1 MISRGAL
8 SLAHI
13 VFNNRSE
20 APQPLLF
27 SAYIWSLEREEQIDS
42 QEPLVLIVQDEE
54 NSLAVVEK
62 VSKGI
67 YTLLWLAKWVA
78 LQDLDRRPAK
88 RCRLEAQVK
97 ENATISTGHWWQS
110 AAARIPPPPPPPI
123 DDGQSTDS
131 VLANK
136 SPVQDQP
143 TESLPKKVKDV
154 SAAMPQSSSIIDNSI
169 STQAEPID
177 WVLKIREH
185 YLEALYASRA
195 PLAYFVK
202 GPLSRA
208 RMAYQTLN
216 QDRDLAD
223 LLRAGILPVKIR
235 SNMAVIDK
243 KYNKGVLDVINEV
256 PSGMTLEE
264 TSEIVGLSQDRAS
277 KSRRRKKITPEGLL
291 PGEEEYVLK
300 WWIKREVSIPH
311 EGLDDT
317 REQRIRRAI
326 IEQKFRETQ
335 LQIIMILEAMALEAQ
350 CKPSEQE
357 GVPNTKDATTQPSA
371 SKEKKPLELGRA
383 LDMLVEKLQI
393 WETMDEDTIALS
405 INSREKFS
413 ENGNSCLRAFCL
425 DIILPFYISRLPDV
439 SKDFC
444 RKFGVVLSPEKKA
457 TRITSSSKT
466 KNKRGDPP
474 KDRPS
479 RKPLDRVL
487 TSERVVSKRRPASLA
502 RSATDSLVPF
512 IKEELQE
519 VSLTKLPVARQSI
532 HQSKFYARRE
542 VDLTAEVKATEAKL
556 KRKAEIE
563 QQLKGAIFALKKPNA
578 RLAVKEYV
586 DSSDQRKEPQKG
598 RPRKSQN
605 PTRNPFA
612 AGVQVT
618 ATPRISRYKSH
629 TIARYELPS
638 GVGEGESEI
647 SPPSSVPLIPSS
659 TKKPLSQEPAMFGR
673 PAVSYTPT
681 KAAKALQS
689 RKGSKDERRPI
700 RDQTPSLIRV
710 QPATNHDF
718 NNLES
723 EPELPCIRDGKRVS
737 QLLPLGPQSS
747 LVNATPIKRA
757 SLTRIDESTSEDNL
771 IAIFTTPRR
780 STPPSSA
787 TNLLVSSP
795 LVMRHMTNE
804 VVPSLENNVPKDK
817 GSIYDVL
824 GWDNEFDI

>member
-13 VFNNRSE
+13 VFNNHSE
-20 APQPLLF
+20 TPQPLLF
-27 SAYIWSLEREEQIDS
+27 SAYIRSLERERQIDS
-42 QEPLVLIVQDEE
+42 KEPLVLIVEDEG

-62 VSKGI
+62 VSKEI

-88 RCRLEAQVK
+88 QCRLEAQVK
-97 ENATISTGHWWQS
+97 ENVTMSTGQWWQS
-110 AAARIPPPPPPPI
+110 AAVRITPAPRT
-123 DDGQSTDS
+123 DDSR
-131 VLANK
+131 LANAVPANK
-136 SPVQDQP
+136 PPAQDQP
-143 TESLPKKVKDV
+143 TESPPKEVGDI
-154 SAAMPQSSSIIDNSI
+154 SAPMPQISSIVDAST
-169 STQAEPID
+169 STQAEPVD
-177 WVLKIREH
+177 WVVKIREH

-208 RMAYQTLN
+208 RMAYQALN
-216 QDRDLAD
+216 QDKPLAD

-235 SNMAVIDK
+235 SNVAVIDK
-243 KYNKGVLDVINEV
+243 KYNKGILDVVNEV
-256 PSGMTLEE
+256 PSGI
-264 TSEIVGLSQDRAS
+264 TSEESGELVGLSQDRSS
-277 KSRRRKKITPEGLL
+277 KSRRRKKITSEGLL
-291 PGEEEYVLK
+291 PGEEEHILK
-300 WWIKREVSIPH
+300 WWIKREVSVSH

-317 REQRIRRAI
+317 REQRIRRAM

-335 LQIIMILEAMALEAQ
+335 LQIILILEAMALEAQ
-350 CKPSEQE
+350 HKPPAQD
-357 GVPNTKDATTQPSA
+357 GTLNIKDSTTQSSV
-371 SKEKKPLELGRA
+371 SKEKKPMNLGRA
-383 LDMLVEKLQI
+383 LDTLVEKLQI
-393 WETMDEDTIALS
+393 WETMNEDTIAMPA
-405 INSREKFS
+405 NSRENFS
-413 ENGNSCLRAFCL
+413 ENSNSCLRAFCL

-457 TRITSSSKT
+457 TCITSSNKT
-466 KNKRGDPP
+466 KNKRGEPI

-487 TSERVVSKRRPASLA
+487 TSERVMSKRRPATLT
-502 RSATDSLVPF
+502 RSATDSLIPF

-542 VDLTAEVKATEAKL
+542 VDLTAEFKATEAKL

-578 RLAVKEYV
+578 RLAVKEYA
-586 DSSDQRKEPQKG
+586 DASDQRMESQK
-598 RPRKSQN
+598 RKPRKSQN
-605 PTRNPFA
+605 PIRNPFA

-629 TIARYELPS
+629 TIPGYQLPDS
-638 GVGEGESEI
+638 VGEGESEV

-659 TKKPLSQEPAMFGR
+659 TKKPVAQAFTMFDR
-673 PAVSYTPT
+673 SAVLFTPT
-681 KAAKALQS
+681 KATGAPQS
-689 RKGSKDERRPI
+689 SKGPKDECRSI
-700 RDQTPSLIRV
+700 CDQMPSLNHI
-710 QPATNHDF
+710 QSATDQDF
-718 NNLES
+718 NNLDS
-723 EPELPCIRDGKRVS
+723 EPELPCIKGGKRSS
-737 QLLPLGPQSS
+737 QLLPPGPQSS
-747 LVNATPIKRA
+747 IVTATPIKRA
-757 SLTRIDESTSEDNL
+757 NLIRIDESASEDNL
-771 IAIFTTPRR
+771 AAVFTTPRR

-787 TNLLVSSP
+787 TNMVVSSP
-795 LVMRHMTNE
+795 LEMRHLTNE
-804 VVPSLENNVPKDK
+804 VLPSLENKQSKDK
-817 GSIYDVL
+817 GSIYDAL